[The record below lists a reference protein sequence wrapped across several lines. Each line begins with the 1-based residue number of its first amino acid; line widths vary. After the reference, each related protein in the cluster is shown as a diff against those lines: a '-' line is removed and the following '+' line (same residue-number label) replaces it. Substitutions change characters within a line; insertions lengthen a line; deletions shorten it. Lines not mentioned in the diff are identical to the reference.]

1 MASKPETTFYQS
13 IHRLLKPQQPKIYN
27 EKMYNPLRGGTPD
40 VWYSGYGG
48 DLWVEYK
55 WIPKLPKRVPVR
67 MYKELSPLQL
77 SWLNT
82 RYEEGRNVRCILGTP
97 EGCWIFRDRLW
108 EHDLDALVIRS
119 NKLTKYDISEFIV
132 SEVQQC

>member
-13 IHRLLKPQQPKIYN
+13 IHRLLNSQRIYR

-55 WIPKLPKRVPVR
+55 YLPTLPKRVPIR
-67 MYKELSPLQL
+67 MYKELTPLQL
-77 SWLNT
+77 RWLGL
-82 RYEEGRNVRCILGTP
+82 RFEEGRNVVAILGSK
-97 EGCWIFRDRLW
+97 EGCWVFENRTW
-108 EHDLDALVIRS
+108 ERDLDPNQVRDEHLDKRDIAEYIT
-119 NKLTKYDISEFIV
+119 NKVDV
-132 SEVQQC
+132 C